1 MSQAVMAA
9 VFIAAAGVDGHADI
23 THQAARVAT
32 HHAKAVG
39 QCEDAVCLIHRLSI
53 FPIFR
58 VQN

>member
-1 MSQAVMAA
+1 MAA